1 VPAIRRLT
9 AADAERY
16 WATRNAALAAH
27 PDAFTSTH
35 DEGLAT
41 SPAKLAKRFGDG
53 GDDNF
58 MLGAF
63 ADDGTLLGYIGFERE
78 TRAKLRHKGAIISM
92 FVAST
97 ARGQGLGA
105 RLLDEAVAQARQ
117 LAGLEQLW
125 LSVTRSNDSARQL
138 YLRAG
143 FVSYGV
149 EPHAIKDGGRYF
161 DKEFMVLRFVAEPS
175 ATPRGSAGTK

>member
-1 VPAIRRLT
+1 MAPSIRRLT
-9 AADAERY
+9 AADAALYR
-16 WATRNAALAAH
+16 ATRNDALAAH

-35 DEGLAT
+35 EEGLAT
-41 SPAKLAKRFGDG
+41 SPEKLAKRFGG
-53 GDDNF
+53 NNDDNF

-63 ADDGTLLGYIGFERE
+63 AADGTLLGYIGFERE

-92 FVAST
+92 FVASQ

-105 RLLDEAVAQARQ
+105 RLLAEAIAQAQR
-117 LAGLEQLW
+117 LPGLEQLW
-125 LSVTRSNDSARQL
+125 LSVTRSNESARQL

-149 EPHAIKDGGRYF
+149 EPRAIKDGERYF
-161 DKEFMVLRFVAEPS
+161 DKEFMVLAAAPT
-175 ATPRGSAGTK
+175 ATPRG

>member
-1 VPAIRRLT
+1 MPASVRRLT
-9 AADAERY
+9 AADAKRY
-16 WATRNAALAAH
+16 WAARNDALAAH

-35 DEGLAT
+35 EEGLAT
-41 SPAKLAKRFGDG
+41 SPEKLAKRFGG
-53 GDDNF
+53 EGDDNF

-63 ADDGTLLGYIGFERE
+63 AEDGSLLGYIGFERE

-92 FVAST
+92 FVDAR

-105 RLLDEAVAQARQ
+105 RLLDEAIAQARR

-125 LSVTRSNDSARQL
+125 LSVTHSNDSARQL

-149 EPHAIKDGGRYF
+149 EPRAIKDGERYF
-161 DKEFMVLRFVAEPS
+161 DKEFMVLRFDAAPS
-175 ATPRGSAGTK
+175 PTLRG